1 MPGLDAN
8 QGPSGRTYS
17 WDGESFFSVTTI
29 LGALNKPALPRWAAN
44 SVAEYVMEEWPF
56 IQDMMNSGRKDELLT
71 ILKGAPW
78 RVKEKAANL
87 GTMVHEAVE
96 AYTMGARL
104 PDEVTDKHIVQFE
117 RWLEA
122 FKPKFLESE
131 CTIFNRRFNYAGT
144 LDML

>member
-29 LGALNKPALPRWAAN
+29 LGALSKPALPRWAAN
-44 SVAEYVMEEWPF
+44 SVAEYVLSDWPF
-56 IQDMMNSGRKDELLT
+56 LLSMMNDDRKEDVLA
-71 ILKGAPW
+71 ILKAAPW

-96 AYTMGARL
+96 AYSMGARL
-104 PDEVTDKHIVQFE
+104 PDEATD
-117 RWLEA
+117 
-122 FKPKFLESE
+122 
-131 CTIFNRRFNYAGT
+131 
-144 LDML
+144 